1 MMSEDKVLDENRI
14 VADNDGQ
21 HTSSDVRL
29 FLSFKT
35 EVNKLHIMLFILQLG
50 LGVYYRWFLQMSTIE
65 IGDNGSL
72 FKVLMLS
79 ISMVAGK
86 SLIFISIYG
95 LLLSIIRQKESK
107 FKRYYII
114 SSVIILSASLIY
126 FLVR

>member
-1 MMSEDKVLDENRI
+1 MSEDKVLDENRI

-21 HTSSDVRL
+21 YTSSDVHL

-79 ISMVAGK
+79 ISMMAGK

-107 FKRYYII
+107 FKSYYII
-114 SSVIILSASLIY
+114 SSVIIMSVSLIY

>member
-1 MMSEDKVLDENRI
+1 MMSEDKVPDENRI

-21 HTSSDVRL
+21 HTSSDVHL

-107 FKRYYII
+107 FKSYYII
-114 SSVIILSASLIY
+114 SSVIILSVSLIY

>member
-1 MMSEDKVLDENRI
+1 MSEDKVLDENRI

-21 HTSSDVRL
+21 YTSSDVHL

-79 ISMVAGK
+79 ISMMAGK

-107 FKRYYII
+107 FKSYYII
-114 SSVIILSASLIY
+114 SSVIMMSVSLIY